1 MEGKT
6 INGRG
11 ELGKK
16 GETIAVNF
24 LKKQGYK
31 IIERNYRSKVGEIDI
46 IAREKGDIVFIEVKT
61 RQSDNFGLPEEAVS
75 YRKQRRLTKI
85 ALSYLTHHRLR
96 GVNCRFD
103 VVGILMKEDKV
114 RNIELVK
121 GAFEAIY

>member
-1 MEGKT
+1 LG
-6 INGRG
+6 GRAIDRRK

-16 GETIAVNF
+16 GEIVAANF
-24 LKKQGYK
+24 LRKRGYE
-31 IIERNYRSKVGEIDI
+31 IVERNYRSRAGEIDI

-61 RQSDNFGLPEEAVS
+61 RRSSNFGLPQEAVS

-85 ALSYLTHHRLR
+85 ALSYLTYHRLR

-114 RNIELVK
+114 RDIELIK
-121 GAFEAIY
+121 GAFEAIH